1 MRIAQLLVKTLIV
14 GTVSFPYATVSAMTP
29 AEHSQYDALIIE
41 ARKANTEPALSW
53 FSGHH
58 RLDESQVAD
67 WMQIALWAG
76 KDNEVINVYS
86 QYKHLTL
93 PARAYSA
100 LAIAYLNK
108 QVRVISL
115 VSKAQ

>member
-1 MRIAQLLVKTLIV
+1 
-14 GTVSFPYATVSAMTP
+14 MTP

-41 ARKANTEPALSW
+41 ARKGNTEPALSW

-86 QYKHLTL
+86 QYKHHTL
-93 PARAYSA
+93 PARALFSA
-100 LAIAYLNK
+100 GD
-108 QVRVISL
+108 SL
-115 VSKAQ
+115 SQQAGKSDLTGE